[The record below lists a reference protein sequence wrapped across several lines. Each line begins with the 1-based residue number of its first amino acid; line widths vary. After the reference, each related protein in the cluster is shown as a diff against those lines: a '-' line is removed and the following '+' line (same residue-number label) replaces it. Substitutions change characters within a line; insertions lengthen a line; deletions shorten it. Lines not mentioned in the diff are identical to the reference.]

1 MSTVTS
7 PSTHIT
13 PPNPTVHYTLSGIGT
28 AIGIFFLLLASLG
41 VLGVPGLANVV
52 QWPLLISLFF
62 LIPGIA
68 GLVCGEAP
76 ASRRPTKSPARSSAS
91 SPTKTVRRTLLL
103 PSDALSSRTNSP

>member
-1 MSTVTS
+1 MSTATP

-28 AIGIFFLLLASLG
+28 AVGMFFLLLASLG

-52 QWPLLISLFF
+52 PWPLLISLFF

-68 GLVCGEAP
+68 GLWRGP
-76 ASRRPTKSPARSSAS
+76 GRPSTYEIPRPKQRKFTNRNRAANSAS
-91 SPTKTVRRTLLL
+91 S
-103 PSDALSSRTNSP
+103 

>member
-68 GLVCGEAP
+68 GLWRGPGQPSTYEIPRPKQRKFTDKNRAANA
-76 ASRRPTKSPARSSAS
+76 ASK
-91 SPTKTVRRTLLL
+91 
-103 PSDALSSRTNSP
+103 